1 MYLPLEVTKTMALP
15 EVTSVPKTLKAPKQ
29 PIYQFLKRFSEGD
42 MTGELFLRLA
52 RNTYKTAPC
61 DELDLEIRQFI
72 EKHGRDI
79 WKLLAGTEP
88 TKTDLSNSMAFYNM
102 FAPYLFAT
110 KWAKNKQVYEF
121 DPQLEEMLTNTDS
134 TNITSEYL
142 KSLPYRTFYMDMS
155 TIPIPSR
162 FYNPLQG
169 VFVHVYQTD
178 ADVCIAF
185 LRVAIADDGQIAYSG
200 GIIQNNTTG
209 ENDGTFCYQKP
220 DDKDPNDPEWNDFCM
235 FLINAVLYLCASNA
249 EVEESEITK
258 KTYRPPKTIKNKFSE
273 IRAWHVGVRYGET
286 IRMTRKKADRDVT
299 NLIIHP
305 GAGTSKRPHMRRGH
319 WHHYRTG
326 KGRTN
331 LILKWIPPILVGTG
345 EITVVKH
352 QVKP

>member
-1 MYLPLEVTKTMALP
+1 M
-15 EVTSVPKTLKAPKQ
+15 KA
-29 PIYQFLKRFSEGD
+29 KR
-42 MTGELFLRLA
+42 
-52 RNTYKTAPC
+52 
-61 DELDLEIRQFI
+61 Q
-72 EKHGRDI
+72 EKI
-79 WKLLAGTEP
+79 
-88 TKTDLSNSMAFYNM
+88 LS
-102 FAPYLFAT
+102 
-110 KWAKNKQVYEF
+110 
-121 DPQLEEMLTNTDS
+121 
-134 TNITSEYL
+134 
-142 KSLPYRTFYMDMS
+142 
-155 TIPIPSR
+155 
-162 FYNPLQG
+162 
-169 VFVHVYQTD
+169 
-178 ADVCIAF
+178 
-185 LRVAIADDGQIAYSG
+185 
-200 GIIQNNTTG
+200 IIQNNTTG

-299 NLIIHP
+299 DRVTHP